1 MRWRLRPVAGVVGAL
16 GRALA
21 DFFLPERCVVCGRVL
36 SSREHYLCCPCDAD
50 LPLTKYALREKQP
63 MAERYNARIQEYADS
78 YEPFARAAALFF
90 YRENAGYKGIPQAL
104 KYEGRRSL
112 GRYFG
117 LRLGRELAQ
126 SPLFADVELVVPVP
140 LHPWRRFRRG
150 YNQAAVLA
158 RAVCEAYAVAACPH
172 CSPPSSLRPSVPQ
185 VAGASSSVPY
195 YAGGLVRRSR
205 ATRSQTRLSGE
216 EKRQNVAGAFRISP
230 QAFSRL
236 PFSPRH
242 ILVVDDVFTS
252 GATLAAVHHALR
264 AVFPPEIRI
273 SVATLAFVLDT

>member
-21 DFFLPERCVVCGRVL
+21 DFFLPERCVVCGRML

-50 LPLTKYALREKQP
+50 LPLTKYALREMQS
-63 MAERYNARIQEYADS
+63 MSERYNARIQEYADS
-78 YEPFARAAALFF
+78 YESFARAAALFF

-126 SPLFADVELVVPVP
+126 SPLFADVDLVVPVP
-140 LHPWRRFRRG
+140 LHPWRHFRRG

-158 RAVCEAYAVAACPH
+158 RAVCEAYAVAACPV
-172 CSPPSSLRPSVPQ
+172 SPPFAVRPSVPLF
-185 VAGASSSVPY
+185 
-195 YAGGLVRRSR
+195 AGGLVLRTR

-216 EKRQNVAGAFRISP
+216 EKAKNVAGAFRISP
-230 QAFSRL
+230 HAFARL
-236 PFSPRH
+236 PFPPRH

-264 AVFPPEIRI
+264 TVFPPEIRI
-273 SVATLAFVLDT
+273 SVATLAFVQGE